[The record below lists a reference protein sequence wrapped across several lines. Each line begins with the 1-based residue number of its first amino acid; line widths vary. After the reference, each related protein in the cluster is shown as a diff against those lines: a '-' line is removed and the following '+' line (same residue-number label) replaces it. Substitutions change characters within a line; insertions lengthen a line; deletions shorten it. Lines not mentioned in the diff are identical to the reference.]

1 MTEPRFRVLFV
12 SKAISP
18 PYRDGSSCLV
28 RELAI
33 ALTRVEP
40 TVLSTEDAPALSPD
54 VRTKRIYRRPSRY
67 APALVDN
74 ARVLVHLLA
83 DFDHDLW
90 HFVFAPNPV
99 SSKAGAM
106 IRTLRRRPVVQT
118 VASQP
123 RSFEGVKKLLFGD
136 HIVVLSRHTAERLR
150 SHGVDDGRMSV
161 IPPPIADIARDAAA
175 RRQAREQVGIDLDVP
190 LFVYAGDLEFSL
202 GSAWMAAAVPTLL
215 REVPDAVV
223 AFACR
228 AKTPRAAL
236 RRDRLSKDLASY
248 GDRVRFLGEVQ
259 DLPALIA
266 SATAAPFVVDDL
278 YGKVDLPYVVLE
290 AALLEVP
297 VVVLKGGPLAEI
309 DSVPTIGPGDTEALA
324 RWCVEMSRDHGA
336 RSQLG
341 AALRQSVRKHHDPCV
356 IAERVESI
364 YHELLMR

>member
-1 MTEPRFRVLFV
+1 MTEPSYRVLFV

-28 RELAI
+28 RELAT
-33 ALTRVEP
+33 ALTRAEP
-40 TVLSTEDAPALSPD
+40 TVLSTEEAPALAPG
-54 VRTKRIYRRPSRY
+54 VRMKRIYRRPSRY

-74 ARVLVHLLA
+74 VRVLAHLIA

-90 HFVFAPNPV
+90 HFVFAPNPL
-99 SSKAGAM
+99 SSRAGAL

-123 RSFEGVKKLLFGD
+123 RSFDGVKRLLFGD
-136 HIVVLSRHTAERLR
+136 HMVVLSHHTAQRLR
-150 SHGVDDGRMSV
+150 DHGVPKDRMSV
-161 IPPPIADIARDAAA
+161 IPPPIADIARDAGA
-175 RRQAREQVGIDLDVP
+175 RRQARMQVGIDLDVP
-190 LFVYAGDLEFSL
+190 LIVYAGDLEFSL
-202 GSAWMAAAVPTLL
+202 GSTWMAAAVPTLL

-228 AKTPRAAL
+228 AKTRRAAL
-236 RRDRLSKDLASY
+236 RRDRLSKDLARY

-259 DLPALIA
+259 DLPALMA

-297 VVVLKGGPLAEI
+297 VVVLATGPLAEI
-309 DSVPTIGPGDTEALA
+309 DSIPTIGSGDAEALA
-324 RWCVEMSRDHGA
+324 RWCVEMCRDDGA

-341 AALRQSVRKHHDPCV
+341 AVLRQSVRKRHDPRV
-356 IAERVESI
+356 VAEHVESI
-364 YHELLMR
+364 YQELLR